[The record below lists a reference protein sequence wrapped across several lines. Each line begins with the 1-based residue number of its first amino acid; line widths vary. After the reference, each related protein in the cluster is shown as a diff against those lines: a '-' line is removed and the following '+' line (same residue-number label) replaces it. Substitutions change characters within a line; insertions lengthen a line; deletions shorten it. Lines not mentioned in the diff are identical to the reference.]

1 MKIMKSLPKGL
12 LIGLAVL
19 LVYSCGAKKK
29 STTTEVITEEL
40 TKSSDSLTI
49 NKLSINKEESKENS
63 TVSSEKGF
71 EIEYEGCEG
80 DSLVVEKTE
89 ADGTRT
95 QMTIKGKGKAK
106 ISSNEKK
113 MDSKETVINSE
124 TKSESS
130 LAMVKKE
137 LEKKEQTINAS
148 SELDKNQYNFFS
160 WWWLVLVLIG
170 ISLMYLNKRFNIIRK
185 LAVFFNLSKSQD
197 ES

>member
-1 MKIMKSLPKGL
+1 MKSLPKGL

-137 LEKKEQTINAS
+137 LEKKEQTIKAS
-148 SELDKNQYNFFS
+148 SELDKKQYNFFS

-170 ISLMYLNKRFNIIRK
+170 ISLLYLNKRFNIIRK

-197 ES
+197 EN

>member
-19 LVYSCGAKKK
+19 LLYSCGAKKK
-29 STTTEVITEEL
+29 STTNEVITEEL
-40 TKSSDSLTI
+40 TTSSDSLTM

-137 LEKKEQTINAS
+137 LEKKEQTIKVS
-148 SELDKNQYNFFS
+148 SELDKKQYNFFS
-160 WWWLVLVLIG
+160 WWWLVLGLIG

-185 LAVFFNLSKSQD
+185 LAVLFNLSKSQD
-197 ES
+197 EN

>member
-49 NKLSINKEESKENS
+49 NKLSINKAESKENS

-106 ISSNEKK
+106 ISSKEKK
-113 MDSKETVINSE
+113 MDSKQTVINSE

-137 LEKKEQTINAS
+137 LEKKEHTINAS
-148 SELDKNQYNFFS
+148 SELDKKQYNFFS
-160 WWWLVLVLIG
+160 WWWLILVLIG

-197 ES
+197 EN